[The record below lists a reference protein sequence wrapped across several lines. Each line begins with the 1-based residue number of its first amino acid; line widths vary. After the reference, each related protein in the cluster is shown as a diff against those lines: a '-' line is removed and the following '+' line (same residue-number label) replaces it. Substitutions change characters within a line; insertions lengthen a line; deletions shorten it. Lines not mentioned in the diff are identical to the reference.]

1 MAHLIGIASG
11 KGGVGKTTMT
21 INLAIALQK
30 SGLSTLVLDADLG
43 LANAQLM
50 MGVKPTYTRS
60 DLISGNLTLDEIEH
74 NCYGG
79 VGLIPGASGKEGLTN
94 LSTTTL
100 TDLINLLKASPKQ
113 IVLLDTA
120 AGISEQNM
128 QLLSNCDSKLI
139 IFLDEPSSIAD
150 AYGVLKIQ
158 QSKTGLGSTFLVP
171 NKVDDQSEGKQLFSK
186 MNGLCMSFLSE
197 PTQYVGSIRRDPKV
211 LTSVRSRSPL
221 AKQYPE
227 SLAWHD
233 IRLIAGQLAQ
243 SLTLN

>member
-21 INLAIALQK
+21 INLAIALQN

-50 MGVKPTYTRS
+50 LGVKPTYTIS
-60 DLISGNLTLDEIEH
+60 DLISGDRELDEIEH
-74 NCYGG
+74 GCYAG

-94 LSTTTL
+94 LSTATL
-100 TDLINLLKASPKQ
+100 MDLINLLKASSKQ

-128 QLLSNCDSKLI
+128 HLLSSCDSQLI

-158 QSKTGLGSTFLVP
+158 QSKTGLDSTFLIP
-171 NKVDDQSEGKQLFSK
+171 NKVDSQSEGKQLFGK
-186 MNGLCMSFLSE
+186 MNGLSMSFLSE
-197 PTQYVGSIRRDPKV
+197 PTQCVGSIRRDPKV

-227 SLAWHD
+227 SLAWQD
-233 IRLIAGQLAQ
+233 IRLIAEQLTQ